1 MAREMR
7 APHNV
12 AWMTRPSSGERDARP
27 GVGPSKAAAATAASA
42 VALDVCIFFR
52 VAETTNRTGGTFRLG
67 SSEMMG
73 VFRSGSEEELES
85 LSSGGVMG
93 GILSDVS
100 WEPRESVWRDV
111 RAALEA
117 R

>member
-1 MAREMR
+1 MTWEMQ

-12 AWMTRPSSGERDARP
+12 AWTTGPSPGDRDARP
-27 GVGPSKAAAATAASA
+27 GAGPSKAAATA
-42 VALDVCIFFR
+42 VDVYVFVR
-52 VAETTNRTGGTFRLG
+52 AAETTYRTGSAFRLG

-73 VFRSGSEEELES
+73 VFHSSSEEELES
-85 LSSGGVMG
+85 LSSVGVMG

-111 RAALEA
+111 RAALETM
-117 R
+117 